1 MKIMEH
7 KKQLEDLNKAALE
20 KMDAYLK
27 TKGEAAGP
35 HQEKID
41 DAKNKWQ
48 AAWNEFLETLMVLEK
63 LEI

>member
-1 MKIMEH
+1 MEH

-27 TKGEAAGP
+27 IKGEAAEP

>member
-1 MKIMEH
+1 MEH
-7 KKQLEDLNKAALE
+7 KKQLEELNNAALE
-20 KMDAYLK
+20 KMDAYIK
-27 TKGEAAGP
+27 TKGGVADA
-35 HQEKID
+35 HQVKID